1 MILVGSLRC
10 IIPQVAKLRIKSE
23 ILAEFH
29 IKVWKG
35 KIPIRSATAFS
46 SLSLRGRPRAEGAE
60 QAPVE
65 RSACKGNFH
74 WKIPAT
80 QKKETEVS
88 MRLSN
93 FVLLK

>member
-1 MILVGSLRC
+1 MVLR
-10 IIPQVAKLRIKSE
+10 QDALRYKISQIFQNSGNLFKKK
-23 ILAEFH
+23 FRNRG
-29 IKVWKG
+29 G

>member
-1 MILVGSLRC
+1 MNIWYEK
-10 IIPQVAKLRIKSE
+10 A
-23 ILAEFH
+23 
-29 IKVWKG
+29 

-46 SLSLRGRPRAEGAE
+46 SLLLRGRPRAEGAE

>member
-1 MILVGSLRC
+1 MIKMENMQIEQLG
-10 IIPQVAKLRIKSE
+10 
-23 ILAEFH
+23 FH
-29 IKVWKG
+29 CVTAG

-80 QKKETEVS
+80 QKKGDRS
-88 MRLSN
+88 LHAI
-93 FVLLK
+93 K

>member
-1 MILVGSLRC
+1 MNTQHLYSPC
-10 IIPQVAKLRIKSE
+10 KFIKSTGLHQKIE
-23 ILAEFH
+23 V
-29 IKVWKG
+29 KNRVSRPR